1 MQRSIKIDER
11 KEAYGAFFRDDF
23 AIKALEASKRS
34 ESLDRIAFDLVC
46 AWRSASYSGALPSVL
61 VMTLKSYHDGYT
73 NEPRSAGMLKYSEAV
88 LSQLYLAV
96 PALTSNEKLS
106 RSIQSSIL
114 DISCRIVEAVKS
126 DKTDFDLEAAWKD
139 YLETTP
145 FQMGV
150 HALMRQTYLA
160 IFSAYED
167 YIISLLKLASG
178 DANIRI
184 TSQDFNKKF
193 RGTFGDLVES
203 VWFDPRIRKAQ
214 LVRHALMH
222 AGGRVTPDLERQEIP
237 VAVHKEYIH
246 IFPEH
251 NQALYDLLK
260 VPALA
265 ILQSG
270 PFSG

>member
-1 MQRSIKIDER
+1 MQGSIWIEDR
-11 KEAYGAFFRDDF
+11 LEAYGAFFRDDF

-34 ESLDRIAFDLVC
+34 ERLDRIAFDLVC
-46 AWRSASYSGALPSVL
+46 AWRSASYSGALPAVL
-61 VMTLKSYHDGYT
+61 VMTLKSFHDGYT
-73 NEPRSAGMLKYSEAV
+73 NEPRFAGMLKYLEAV

-114 DISCRIVEAVKS
+114 DISCRIVEADRS

-145 FQMGV
+145 FRLGV

-178 DANIRI
+178 DPNIRI
-184 TSQDFNKKF
+184 TDRDINKKF

-203 VWFDPRIRKAQ
+203 VWFDSRIQKAQ

-222 AGGRVTPDLERQEIP
+222 AGGRVTKKLECQDIP
-237 VAVHKEYIH
+237 VEVNEGYLH

-251 NQALYDLLK
+251 NQALYDVLK
-260 VPALA
+260 VPGLA

-270 PFSG
+270 SFNE

>member
-11 KEAYGAFFRDDF
+11 KEAYGTFFHDDF
-23 AIKALEASKRS
+23 AKKALEASKRS

-46 AWRSASYSGALPSVL
+46 AWRSTSYSGALPAVL
-61 VMTLKSYHDGYT
+61 VMTLKSFHDGYT
-73 NEPRSAGMLKYSEAV
+73 NEPRSAGMLKYLEAV

-114 DISCRIVEAVKS
+114 DISCRIVKADKP

-139 YLETTP
+139 YLKTTP

-160 IFSAYED
+160 IF
-167 YIISLLKLASG
+167 ISLLKLASG
-178 DANIRI
+178 DPNIRI
-184 TSQDFNKKF
+184 NSKDINKKF
-193 RGTFGDLVES
+193 RGTFGNLVES
-203 VWFDPRIRKAQ
+203 VWFDTRIQKAK
-214 LVRHALMH
+214 LVRHAVMH
-222 AGGRVTPDLERQEIP
+222 AGGRVTKDLECQEIP
-237 VAVHKEYIH
+237 VLVHEGYLH

-265 ILQSG
+265 ILESSS
-270 PFSG
+270 FSE

>member
-1 MQRSIKIDER
+1 MQGSILIEDR
-11 KEAYGAFFRDDF
+11 LQAYGAFFRDDF
-23 AIKALEASKRS
+23 AIKALDASKRS
-34 ESLDRIAFDLVC
+34 ERLDRIAFDLVC
-46 AWRSASYSGALPSVL
+46 AWRSASYSGALPAVL
-61 VMTLKSYHDGYT
+61 VMTLKSFHDGYT
-73 NEPRSAGMLKYSEAV
+73 NEPRSAGMRKYLEAV
-88 LSQLYLAV
+88 LSQLYLAI

-114 DISCRIVEAVKS
+114 DISCRIVEADKP

-145 FQMGV
+145 FRLGV

-167 YIISLLKLASG
+167 YIISLLNLASG
-178 DANIRI
+178 EPNIRI
-184 TSQDFNKKF
+184 TDQDINKKF
-193 RGTFGDLVES
+193 RGTFGELVES
-203 VWFDPRIRKAQ
+203 VWLDPRIQKAK

-222 AGGRVTPDLERQEIP
+222 AGGRVTKKLECQDIP
-237 VAVHKEYIH
+237 VEVHEGYLH

-270 PFSG
+270 SFNE

>member
-1 MQRSIKIDER
+1 MQGSIWIENR
-11 KEAYGAFFRDDF
+11 LEAYGTFFRDDF
-23 AIKALEASKRS
+23 AIKALEASKCS
-34 ESLDRIAFDLVC
+34 ERLHRIAFDLVS
-46 AWRSASYSGALPSVL
+46 AWRSASYSGALPAVL
-61 VMTLKSYHDGYT
+61 VMTLKSFHDAYA
-73 NEPRSAGMLKYSEAV
+73 NEPRSAGMLKYSEVV
-88 LSQLYLAV
+88 LSQLCTAI

-114 DISCRIVEAVKS
+114 DISCRIVEVDKS
-126 DKTDFDLEAAWKD
+126 LKLDFDLEAAWQD
-139 YLETTP
+139 YLKLIP
-145 FQMGV
+145 FQLGV

-160 IFSAYED
+160 IFSAYEN

-178 DANIRI
+178 DPNIRI

-193 RGTFGDLVES
+193 RGIFGDLVEPL
-203 VWFDPRIRKAQ
+203 WFDSRIQRAK

-222 AGGRVTPDLERQEIP
+222 AGGQVTKNLACQEIP
-237 VAVHKEYIH
+237 VMVHEGYLH
-246 IFPEH
+246 ISPEH

-270 PFSG
+270 LFNK

>member
-1 MQRSIKIDER
+1 MQGSIWIEDR
-11 KEAYGAFFRDDF
+11 LEAYGAFFRDDF

-34 ESLDRIAFDLVC
+34 ERLDRIAFDLVC
-46 AWRSASYSGALPSVL
+46 AWRSASYSGALPAVL
-61 VMTLKSYHDGYT
+61 VMTLKSFHDGYT
-73 NEPRSAGMLKYSEAV
+73 NEPRSAGILKYSEVV
-88 LSQLYLAV
+88 LSQLCLAV
-96 PALTSNEKLS
+96 PTLTLDEKLG
-106 RSIQSSIL
+106 RAIQSSIL
-114 DISCRIVEAVKS
+114 DISCRIVEVDKS
-126 DKTDFDLEAAWKD
+126 LKLDFDLEAAWKD
-139 YLETTP
+139 YLKTTP
-145 FQMGV
+145 FRLGV

-178 DANIRI
+178 DPNIRI
-184 TSQDFNKKF
+184 TNKDFKKKF

-203 VWFDPRIRKAQ
+203 VWFDPRIQEAK

-222 AGGRVTPDLERQEIP
+222 AGGRVTKDLECHDIP
-237 VAVHKEYIH
+237 VNVHEGCLH

-265 ILQSG
+265 ILESSS
-270 PFSG
+270 FSE

>member
-11 KEAYGAFFRDDF
+11 KEAYGTFFHDDF
-23 AIKALEASKRS
+23 AKKALEASKRS

-46 AWRSASYSGALPSVL
+46 AWRSTSYSGALPAVL
-61 VMTLKSYHDGYT
+61 VMTLKSFHDGYT
-73 NEPRSAGMLKYSEAV
+73 NEPRSAGMLKYSEVV
-88 LSQLYLAV
+88 LSQLCLAV
-96 PALTSNEKLS
+96 PTLTLDEKLG
-106 RSIQSSIL
+106 RAIQSSIL
-114 DISCRIVEAVKS
+114 DISCRIVEVDKS
-126 DKTDFDLEAAWKD
+126 LKLDLDLEAAWKD
-139 YLETTP
+139 YLKIVP
-145 FQMGV
+145 FQLGV

-178 DANIRI
+178 EPNIRI
-184 TSQDFNKKF
+184 TDRDFNKKF
-193 RGTFGDLVES
+193 RGAFGDLVES
-203 VWFDPRIRKAQ
+203 VWYDSRIQKAK

-222 AGGRVTPDLERQEIP
+222 AGGRVTKDLECHDIP
-237 VAVHKEYIH
+237 VKVHEGYLH

-265 ILQSG
+265 ILKSG
-270 PFSG
+270 SINE

>member
-11 KEAYGAFFRDDF
+11 KEAYGTFFRDDF
-23 AIKALEASKRS
+23 AIKALESSKRS
-34 ESLDRIAFDLVC
+34 ERLHRIAFDLVS
-46 AWRSASYSGALPSVL
+46 AWRSASYSGALPAVL
-61 VMTLKSYHDGYT
+61 VMTLKSFHDGYA
-73 NEPRSAGMLKYSEAV
+73 NEPRSVGMLKYSEVV
-88 LSQLYLAV
+88 LSQLCTAI
-96 PALTSNEKLS
+96 PALTSNEKIS

-114 DISCRIVEAVKS
+114 DISCRIVEVDKS
-126 DKTDFDLEAAWKD
+126 LKLDFDLEAAWQD
-139 YLETTP
+139 YLKLIP

-178 DANIRI
+178 DPNIRI
-184 TSQDFNKKF
+184 TNQDFNKKF
-193 RGTFGDLVES
+193 RGTFGALVES
-203 VWFDPRIRKAQ
+203 VWFDSRIQKAK

-222 AGGRVTPDLERQEIP
+222 AGGRVTPALEGKETP
-237 VAVHKEYIH
+237 VAVHEGYMH

-265 ILQSG
+265 FLQSG

>member
-46 AWRSASYSGALPSVL
+46 AWRSTSYSGALPAVL
-61 VMTLKSYHDGYT
+61 VMTLKSFHDGYT

-114 DISCRIVEAVKS
+114 DISCRIVEVDKS
-126 DKTDFDLEAAWKD
+126 LKLDFDLEAAWKD

-222 AGGRVTPDLERQEIP
+222 AGGRVTKDLECQEIP
-237 VAVHKEYIH
+237 VLVHEGYLH

-265 ILQSG
+265 ILESSS
-270 PFSG
+270 FSE

>member
-114 DISCRIVEAVKS
+114 DISCRIVEVDKS
-126 DKTDFDLEAAWKD
+126 LKLDFDLEAAWQD
-139 YLETTP
+139 YLKLIP
-145 FQMGV
+145 FQLGV

-160 IFSAYED
+160 VFSAYEN

-178 DANIRI
+178 DPNIRI
-184 TSQDFNKKF
+184 NSKDINKKF

-203 VWFDPRIRKAQ
+203 VWFDTRIQKAK
-214 LVRHALMH
+214 LVRHAVMH
-222 AGGRVTPDLERQEIP
+222 AGGRVTKDLECQEIP
-237 VAVHKEYIH
+237 VLVHEGYLH

-265 ILQSG
+265 ILESSS
-270 PFSG
+270 FSE

>member
-1 MQRSIKIDER
+1 MQGSIWIEDR
-11 KEAYGAFFRDDF
+11 LEAYGTFFRDDF
-23 AIKALEASKRS
+23 AKKALEASKRS
-34 ESLDRIAFDLVC
+34 EKLDRIAFDLVC
-46 AWRSASYSGALPSVL
+46 AWRSASYSGALPAVL
-61 VMTLKSYHDGYT
+61 VMTLKSFHDGYT

-114 DISCRIVEAVKS
+114 DISCRVVEVDKS
-126 DKTDFDLEAAWKD
+126 LKLDLDLEAAWQD
-139 YLETTP
+139 YLKLIP
-145 FQMGV
+145 FQLGV

-160 IFSAYED
+160 IFSAYEN

-178 DANIRI
+178 DPNIRI

-193 RGTFGDLVES
+193 RNAFGDLVES
-203 VWFDPRIRKAQ
+203 LWFDPRIQKAK

-222 AGGRVTPDLERQEIP
+222 AGGRVTKDLECHDIP
-237 VAVHKEYIH
+237 VKVHEGYLH
-246 IFPEH
+246 ISPEH

-270 PFSG
+270 SFNE

>member
-46 AWRSASYSGALPSVL
+46 AWRSTSYSGALPAVL
-61 VMTLKSYHDGYT
+61 VMTLKSFHDGYT

-114 DISCRIVEAVKS
+114 DISCRIVEVDKS
-126 DKTDFDLEAAWKD
+126 LKLDFDLEAAWQD
-139 YLETTP
+139 YLKLIP

-160 IFSAYED
+160 IFSAYEN
-167 YIISLLKLASG
+167 YIVSLLKVASG
-178 DANIRI
+178 DPNVRI
-184 TSQDFNKKF
+184 NQDFNKKF
-193 RGTFGDLVES
+193 RGTFGHLVES
-203 VWFDPRIRKAQ
+203 VWFDSQIQKAK

-222 AGGRVTPDLERQEIP
+222 AGGRITPDLEGKEIP
-237 VAVHKEYIH
+237 VAVHEGYMH

-270 PFSG
+270 SFNK